1 MEMQLSCGF
10 HQAAES
16 KSTRQKNKENND
28 NNRERD
34 LIWSKPPNGTYL
46 NLIDFPGPSFGAR
59 VNKICHQTTTSF
71 SLKQ

>member
-1 MEMQLSCGF
+1 MQFNECITPQITMEMQLSCGF

-34 LIWSKPPNGTYL
+34 LI
-46 NLIDFPGPSFGAR
+46 
-59 VNKICHQTTTSF
+59 
-71 SLKQ
+71 